1 MILHRL
7 QYKKKLTGLLV
18 ATVLSGVAF
27 YTASSG
33 QAAIPSQEESPVDF
47 AAGSVE
53 YDEVNQK
60 VTASGDV
67 EIIQDGRIVKAD
79 RVVYD
84 LKTEV
89 VSAEGNVA
97 LLETNGDVHFLDKAD
112 LAQAMKNGYVKKL
125 RSVLADGSRFTA
137 DEGHREDGVRTIMDN
152 ATYTPCEPC
161 KANPDKPPAWQ
172 IRADKVI
179 HDNEDHSVTYK
190 NATLEVAG
198 TPVAYV
204 PYFSH
209 GDGTVKQKSGFL
221 TPTFNLS
228 SDLGFSATP
237 FYYWAIDETQDATF
251 GVRTFIEHMPM
262 LLGEYRKRF
271 NDAELE
277 VSGSINY
284 SDRTDSSGGEYE
296 YVDDE
301 MRGHFFGTGLWD
313 INEKWRAGFDAA
325 MASDDQYMR
334 QFDIASDDVLE
345 NKLYVERFDDR
356 DYATLR
362 AFSFQDLRISDRA
375 ADQPD
380 ILPEAIVS
388 YLGNPGDTLGGRWSL
403 DASALGLTREG
414 SGQDVL
420 RGSAAL
426 GWERKDILDI
436 GLVNV
441 VSASIRG
448 DAYNVPKRDEDLLG
462 SGDGDSTS
470 ARFYP
475 VLHNVT
481 SYPMVNNISEEA
493 QAIFEPMVSFTAV
506 SDVKNNT
513 DIPNEDSQDVQL
525 DVNNIFEPNRFP
537 GLDRVDDSSHITYGA
552 RTGIH
557 GADGSMGEI
566 FLGQSY
572 RLDNDDNPFP
582 TGSGL
587 DTQTSNYVG
596 EINAIYTDRINL
608 NYRFELSS
616 DDFSSQRH
624 ELDASTVIDRF
635 TLSGS
640 YFFARSLEGTD
651 LTTAREQLYG
661 SLAYDFS
668 DEWRGTAT
676 ARYDLSEEDEGLR
689 NAGLLLEYLGQCY
702 TVSATAVRN
711 FTFEST
717 GDAGTEIMLRVGLKN
732 VGQFGSGT

>member
-7 QYKKKLTGLLV
+7 KYKKKLAGLLV

-27 YTASSG
+27 HAISNGY
-33 QAAIPSQEESPVDF
+33 AAIPSGEEAPVDF
-47 AAGSVE
+47 AAASVE
-53 YDEVNQK
+53 YDEANQK
-60 VTASGDV
+60 VTALGDV
-67 EIIQDGRIVKAD
+67 EIIQSGRIVKAD

-97 LLETNGDVHFLDKAD
+97 LLEKNGDVHFVDKAD
-112 LAQAMKNGYVKKL
+112 LAQAMKNGYIKKL

-137 DEGHREDGVRTIMDN
+137 EEGRREDGVRTVMED

-161 KANPDKPPAWQ
+161 KANPEKPPSWQ

-179 HDNEDHSVTYK
+179 HDNDEHTITYK
-190 NATLEVAG
+190 DATLEVAG
-198 TPVAYV
+198 TPIAYV

-209 GDGTVKQKSGFL
+209 PDGTIKQKSGFL
-221 TPTFNLS
+221 APIFNLS
-228 SDLGFSATP
+228 SNLGFSATP
-237 FYYWAIDETQDATF
+237 QYYLAIDETQDATL

-277 VSGSINY
+277 VSGGVNY

-301 MRGHFFGTGLWD
+301 MRGHFFGKGLWD

-325 MASDDQYMR
+325 VASDDQYMR
-334 QFDIASDDVLE
+334 QFDITSDDVLE
-345 NKLYVERFDDR
+345 NEIYVERFDDR

-375 ADQPD
+375 ADQPNV
-380 ILPEAIVS
+380 LPEALVS
-388 YLGNPGDTLGGRWSL
+388 FLGQPGDTFGGRWSF
-403 DASALGLTREG
+403 DASTLGLMRDG

-420 RGSAAL
+420 RGSATA
-426 GWERKDILDI
+426 GWERKDIFDI

-441 VSASIRG
+441 ISASIRG
-448 DAYNVPKRDEDLLG
+448 DVYNVPKRDEDLLG
-462 SGDGDSTS
+462 SGDGDSS
-470 ARFYP
+470 SSRFYP

-481 SYPMVNNISEEA
+481 SYPMVNNISDEA
-493 QAIFEPMVSFTAV
+493 QVVFEPIVSFTAV
-506 SDVKNNT
+506 SDVKNNS

-525 DVNNIFEPNRFP
+525 DANNLFEPNRFP
-537 GLDRVDDSSHITYGA
+537 GLDRVDDSSHVTYGA
-552 RTGIH
+552 RVGAH

-572 RLDNDDNPFP
+572 RLDDDDNPFP
-582 TGSGL
+582 AGSGL

-596 EINAIYTDRINL
+596 EINAILKGDLNV

-616 DDFSSQRH
+616 QDFSSERH
-624 ELDASTVIDRF
+624 ELDASAVIDRF
-635 TLSGS
+635 TLSGA

-651 LTTAREQLYG
+651 LTTSREQIY
-661 SLAYDFS
+661 SSIAYDFS
-668 DEWRGTAT
+668 DEWRSTLSG
-676 ARYDLSEEDEGLR
+676 RYDLSEEDQGLR
-689 NAGLLLEYLGQCY
+689 NAGLLVEYLGQCY
-702 TVSATAVRN
+702 TVSASAVRN

-717 GDAGTEIMLRVGLKN
+717 GDAGTEVMLRVGLKN
-732 VGQFGSGT
+732 LGEFGSGS